1 MTTPGPDTPDDR
13 DAPAAYVTSAIEQ
26 FAARGERTAL
36 IHGER
41 SMSFAELL
49 SLAYRT
55 ARVLR
60 DNGLG
65 RGDRLVL
72 LAANPIEMSAV
83 GLAAHL
89 LGISYTPVYAAGGEL
104 AAGHI
109 LRDAAPAAVIL
120 ACAGP
125 ILPAH
130 RMTALAREAGVK
142 LLFGLGPGPRPGPGP
157 DGDPDPDVVDL
168 LAEAARRSDE
178 PLPVAAREGD
188 VARVLYT
195 GGTTGLPKGVVYT
208 FGALTAAAGAWAG
221 AAPPPG
227 LRFLAMT
234 PMAHA
239 AGAIACGL
247 LRHHV
252 SVELFDE
259 FDADLLLRRIGEA
272 SAEGRPVTTY
282 LYPPFL
288 YRLLD
293 HPDLGRT
300 DLAGLA
306 AVSYGSAPVT
316 PHRLAQ
322 AVRSLGP
329 RLRQSYALTEAI
341 AITGLGPEDHAAAA
355 ADRPGLF
362 ASVGRAVPGVSLRV
376 TGADGR
382 ALGPR
387 SEGAVE
393 VSGPTV
399 MAGYWRRP
407 EQTAEVLRDGWLST
421 GDTGH
426 IDEDGYLYLT
436 GRAKDLVIV
445 DGTNCHPQAVENV
458 LTAHPAV
465 RRAAVIGVPDART
478 GEALIAVCTAAP
490 AGTAGDGSATDGT
503 AWDGPDAAADG
514 LARTAAELRASVR
527 EALGAAH
534 VPARIEFVE
543 DIPTASYGKPD
554 KAALRALF
562 APTNLTSTG
571 SNG

>member
-1 MTTPGPDTPDDR
+1 MTTADSG
-13 DAPAAYVTSAIEQ
+13 APAAYVTSAIEQ
-26 FAARGERTAL
+26 FAARGERIAL

-41 SMSFAELL
+41 SMTFAELL

-60 DNGLG
+60 DAGLG

-89 LGISYTPVYAAGGEL
+89 LGISYTPVYAAGGEQV
-104 AAGHI
+104 AEHI

-125 ILPAH
+125 ILPGP
-130 RMTALAREAGVK
+130 RMAELARAAGVK
-142 LLFGLGPGPRPGPGP
+142 LLFGLGPVA
-157 DGDPDPDVVDL
+157 DPDVTDL
-168 LAEAARRSDE
+168 LAAAAAHSDA
-178 PLPVAAREGD
+178 PLPVEAREDD

-259 FDADLLLRRIGEA
+259 FDPEALLVRIAEA
-272 SAEGRPVTTY
+272 SAERRPVTTY
-282 LYPPFL
+282 LYPPYL

-293 HPDLGRT
+293 HPGLADT
-300 DLAGLA
+300 DLSGLA
-306 AVSYGSAPVT
+306 AVTYGSAPVT

-341 AITGLGPEDHAAAA
+341 AITSLGPEDHAAAA
-355 ADRPGLF
+355 ASRPELF
-362 ASVGRAVPGVSLRV
+362 GSVGRAVPGVSLRV
-376 TGADGR
+376 TGGDGR

-387 SEGAVE
+387 TEGAVE

-399 MAGYWRRP
+399 MAGYWQRP
-407 EQTAEVLRDGWLST
+407 DLSGEVLRDGWLST
-421 GDTGH
+421 GDLGV

-445 DGTNCHPQAVENV
+445 DGTNCYPQAVENV
-458 LTAHPAV
+458 LTAHPDI
-465 RRAAVIGVPDART
+465 RRAAVIGVPDPRT
-478 GEALIAVCTAAP
+478 GEALVAVCV
-490 AGTAGDGSATDGT
+490 AGQDDR
-503 AWDGPDAAADG
+503 PG
-514 LARTAAELRASVR
+514 LVEELRASVR
-527 EALGAAH
+527 GALGAAH
-534 VPARIEFVE
+534 VPGRFEFVT

-554 KAALRALF
+554 KAALRARFSPL
-562 APTNLTSTG
+562 ALPNLTSLTSSG

>member
-1 MTTPGPDTPDDR
+1 MTTPDSG
-13 DAPAAYVTSAIEQ
+13 APAAYVTSAIEQ
-26 FAARGERTAL
+26 FAARGEHIAL

-41 SMSFAELL
+41 SMTFAELL

-60 DNGLG
+60 DAGLG

-89 LGISYTPVYAAGGEL
+89 LGISYTPVYAAGGEQV
-104 AAGHI
+104 AEHI

-125 ILPAH
+125 ILPGP
-130 RMTALAREAGVK
+130 RMAELARAAGVK
-142 LLFGLGPGPRPGPGP
+142 LLFGLGPVA
-157 DGDPDPDVVDL
+157 DPDVTDL
-168 LAEAARRSDE
+168 LAAAAAQPDA
-178 PLPVAAREGD
+178 PLPVEAREDD

-259 FDADLLLRRIGEA
+259 FDPEALLVRIAEA
-272 SAEGRPVTTY
+272 SAEHRPVTTY
-282 LYPPFL
+282 LYPPYL

-293 HPDLGRT
+293 HPDLPGT
-300 DLAGLA
+300 DLSGLA

-316 PHRLAQ
+316 PQRLAQ

-341 AITGLGPEDHAAAA
+341 AITSLGPEDHAAAA
-355 ADRPGLF
+355 ASRPELF
-362 ASVGRAVPGVSLRV
+362 GSVGRAVPGVSLRV
-376 TGADGR
+376 TGGDGR

-387 SEGAVE
+387 TEGAVE

-399 MAGYWRRP
+399 MAGYWQRP
-407 EQTAEVLRDGWLST
+407 DLSGEVLRDGWLST
-421 GDTGH
+421 GDLGV

-445 DGTNCHPQAVENV
+445 DGTNCYPQAVENV
-458 LTAHPAV
+458 LTAHPDI
-465 RRAAVIGVPDART
+465 RRAAVIGVPDPRT
-478 GEALIAVCTAAP
+478 GEALVAVCVSDEDDRP
-490 AGTAGDGSATDGT
+490 
-503 AWDGPDAAADG
+503 G
-514 LARTAAELRASVR
+514 LVEELRASVR
-527 EALGAAH
+527 GALGAAH
-534 VPARIEFVE
+534 VPGRFEFVT

-554 KAALRALF
+554 KAALRARFSPL
-562 APTNLTSTG
+562 APPNLTSLTSSG

>member
-1 MTTPGPDTPDDR
+1 MTTPDSG
-13 DAPAAYVTSAIEQ
+13 APAAYVTSAIEQ
-26 FAARGERTAL
+26 FTARGEQTAL

-41 SMSFAELL
+41 TMTFAELL

-60 DNGLG
+60 DHGLG

-89 LGISYTPVYAAGGEL
+89 LGVSYTPVYAAGGEQVVD
-104 AAGHI
+104 HI
-109 LRDAAPAAVIL
+109 LRDAAPAAVVL

-130 RMTALAREAGVK
+130 RMISIAREAGVK
-142 LLFGLGPGPRPGPGP
+142 LLFGLGPSP
-157 DGDPDPDVVDL
+157 DRDPDPDVTDL
-168 LAEAARRSDE
+168 LDEAARRPDA
-178 PLPVAAREGD
+178 PLPVAAQEGD
-188 VARVLYT
+188 IARVLYT

-293 HPDLGRT
+293 HPELAAT
-300 DLAGLA
+300 DLSGLA
-306 AVSYGSAPVT
+306 LVSYGSAPVT

-341 AITGLGPEDHAAAA
+341 AITSLGPEDHAAAA
-355 ADRPGLF
+355 AARPELF

-382 ALGPR
+382 ALAPR
-387 SEGAVE
+387 TEGAVE

-399 MAGYWRRP
+399 MAGYWQRP
-407 EQTAEVLRDGWLST
+407 DLTAGVLRDGWLST
-421 GDTGH
+421 GDMGRV
-426 IDEDGYLYLT
+426 DDDGYLYLT
-436 GRAKDLVIV
+436 GREKDLVIV
-445 DGTNCHPQAVENV
+445 DGTNCYPQAVENV

-490 AGTAGDGSATDGT
+490 
-503 AWDGPDAAADG
+503 DGPAAASEG
-514 LARTAAELRASVR
+514 LGPPNVVARLRDSVR
-527 EALGAAH
+527 AALGAAH
-534 VPARIEFVE
+534 VPARIEFVR

-554 KAALRALF
+554 KAALRALL
-562 APTNLTSTG
+562 APTNPTSTR

>member
-1 MTTPGPDTPDDR
+1 MSTPDSG
-13 DAPAAYVTSAIEQ
+13 APAAYVTSAIAQ
-26 FAARGERTAL
+26 FTARGERTAL

-41 SMSFAELL
+41 SMSFSELL

-55 ARVLR
+55 ARVLK
-60 DNGLG
+60 DKGLG

-89 LGISYTPVYAAGGEL
+89 LGISYTPVYAAGGEQV
-104 AAGHI
+104 AEHI

-130 RMTALAREAGVK
+130 RMIAIARSAGVE
-142 LLFGLGPGPRPGPGP
+142 LLFGLGPGPDPG
-157 DGDPDPDVVDL
+157 VVDL
-168 LAEAARRSDE
+168 LAEAAGRSDD
-178 PLPVAAREGD
+178 PLPVEAQEGD

-259 FDADLLLRRIGEA
+259 FDAELLLERIGEA

-282 LYPPFL
+282 LYPPYL

-293 HPDLGRT
+293 HPGLART
-300 DLAGLA
+300 DLSGLA
-306 AVSYGSAPVT
+306 IVTYGSAPMA

-341 AITGLGPEDHAAAA
+341 AITSLGPEDHAAAA
-355 ADRPGLF
+355 GSRPELF
-362 ASVGRAVPGVSLRV
+362 TSVGRAVPGVALRV

-382 ALGPR
+382 ALAPR

-399 MAGYWRRP
+399 MAGYWQRP
-407 EQTAEVLRDGWLST
+407 DLSGQVLREGWLRT
-421 GDTGH
+421 GDAGR

-436 GRAKDLVIV
+436 GREKDLVIV
-445 DGTNCHPQAVENV
+445 DGTNCYPQAVEN
-458 LTAHPAV
+458 LLSAHPAV
-465 RRAAVIGVPDART
+465 GRAAVIGVPDART
-478 GEALIAVCTAAP
+478 GEALVAVCVAAP
-490 AGTAGDGSATDGT
+490 DGRAAGPGGRAEVV
-503 AWDGPDAAADG
+503 
-514 LARTAAELRASVR
+514 AELRASVG

-534 VPARIEFVE
+534 VPARFEFVT

-554 KAALRALF
+554 KATLRALF
-562 APTNLTSTG
+562 SEVPPTPPTSLTSLT
-571 SNG
+571 SLVP

>member
-1 MTTPGPDTPDDR
+1 MTTPDSG
-13 DAPAAYVTSAIEQ
+13 APAAYVTSAIEQ
-26 FAARGERTAL
+26 FAARGERIAL

-41 SMSFAELL
+41 SMTFAELL

-60 DNGLG
+60 DAGLG

-89 LGISYTPVYAAGGEL
+89 LGISYTPVYAAGGEQV
-104 AAGHI
+104 AEHI

-125 ILPAH
+125 ILPGP
-130 RMTALAREAGVK
+130 RMAELARAAGVK
-142 LLFGLGPGPRPGPGP
+142 LLFGLGPVA
-157 DGDPDPDVVDL
+157 DPDVTDL
-168 LAEAARRSDE
+168 LAAAAARSDA
-178 PLPVAAREGD
+178 PLPVEAREDD

-259 FDADLLLRRIGEA
+259 FDPEALLVRIAEA
-272 SAEGRPVTTY
+272 SAEHRPVTTY
-282 LYPPFL
+282 LYPPYL

-293 HPDLGRT
+293 HPGLADT
-300 DLAGLA
+300 DLSGLA
-306 AVSYGSAPVT
+306 AVTYGSAPVT

-341 AITGLGPEDHAAAA
+341 AITSLGPEDHAAAA
-355 ADRPGLF
+355 ASRPELF
-362 ASVGRAVPGVSLRV
+362 GSVGRAVPGVSLRV
-376 TGADGR
+376 TGGDGR

-387 SEGAVE
+387 TEGAVE

-399 MAGYWRRP
+399 MAGYWQRP
-407 EQTAEVLRDGWLST
+407 DLSGEVLRDGWLST
-421 GDTGH
+421 GDLGV

-445 DGTNCHPQAVENV
+445 DGTNCYPQAVENV
-458 LTAHPAV
+458 LTAHPDI
-465 RRAAVIGVPDART
+465 RRAAVIGVPDPRT
-478 GEALIAVCTAAP
+478 GEALVAVCV
-490 AGTAGDGSATDGT
+490 AGQDDR
-503 AWDGPDAAADG
+503 PG
-514 LARTAAELRASVR
+514 LVAELRASVR
-527 EALGAAH
+527 GALGAAH
-534 VPARIEFVE
+534 VPGRFEFVT

-554 KAALRALF
+554 KAALRARFSTL
-562 APTNLTSTG
+562 APPNLTSLTSSG

>member
-1 MTTPGPDTPDDR
+1 MTAPDSG
-13 DAPAAYVTSAIEQ
+13 APAAYVTSAVEQ
-26 FAARGERTAL
+26 FAARAERTAL

-41 SMSFAELL
+41 SMTFAGLL

-60 DNGLG
+60 DAGLG

-83 GLAAHL
+83 GLASHL
-89 LGISYTPVYAAGGEL
+89 LGISYTPVYAAGGEQV
-104 AAGHI
+104 AAHI

-125 ILPAH
+125 ILPGP
-130 RMTALAREAGVK
+130 RMAELARAAGVK
-142 LLFGLGPGPRPGPGP
+142 LLFGLGPVE
-157 DGDPDPDVVDL
+157 DPDVTDL
-168 LAEAARRSDE
+168 LAAAAARSDA
-178 PLPVAAREGD
+178 PLPVAAREDD

-208 FGALTAAAGAWAG
+208 FGALAAAAGAWAG

-259 FDADLLLRRIGEA
+259 FDPEALLARIAEA

-282 LYPPFL
+282 LYPPYL

-293 HPDLGRT
+293 HPGLAET
-300 DLAGLA
+300 DLSGLA

-341 AITGLGPEDHAAAA
+341 AITSLAPEDHAAAA
-355 ADRPGLF
+355 ASRPELF
-362 ASVGRAVPGVSLRV
+362 GSVGRAVPGVSLRV
-376 TGADGR
+376 TDGDGR

-387 SEGAVE
+387 TEGAVE

-399 MAGYWRRP
+399 MAGYWQRP
-407 EQTAEVLRDGWLST
+407 DLSGEVLRDGWLST
-421 GDTGH
+421 GDLGV

-445 DGTNCHPQAVENV
+445 DGTNCYPQAVENV
-458 LTAHPAV
+458 LAAHPGV
-465 RRAAVIGVPDART
+465 LRAAVIGVPDPVT
-478 GEALIAVCTAAP
+478 GEALVAVCVPREDPPETGRP
-490 AGTAGDGSATDGT
+490 
-503 AWDGPDAAADG
+503 G
-514 LARTAAELRASVR
+514 LVEELRASVR
-527 EALGAAH
+527 GALGAAH
-534 VPARIEFVE
+534 VPGRFEFVP

-554 KAALRALF
+554 KAALRAAF
-562 APTNLTSTG
+562 SAVAPTHLTSSG
-571 SNG
+571 SRA

>member
-1 MTTPGPDTPDDR
+1 MTTPGSG
-13 DAPAAYVTSAIEQ
+13 APAAYVTSAIEQ
-26 FAARGERTAL
+26 FAARGEHIAL

-41 SMSFAELL
+41 SMTFAELL

-60 DNGLG
+60 DAGLG

-89 LGISYTPVYAAGGEL
+89 LGISYTPVYAAGGEQV
-104 AAGHI
+104 AEHI

-125 ILPAH
+125 ILPGP
-130 RMTALAREAGVK
+130 RMAELARAAGVK
-142 LLFGLGPGPRPGPGP
+142 LLFGLGPVA
-157 DGDPDPDVVDL
+157 DPDVTDL
-168 LAEAARRSDE
+168 LAAAAARSDA
-178 PLPVAAREGD
+178 PLPVAAREDD

-259 FDADLLLRRIGEA
+259 FDPEALLVRIAEA
-272 SAEGRPVTTY
+272 SAEQRPVTTY
-282 LYPPFL
+282 LYPPYL

-293 HPDLGRT
+293 HPGLADT
-300 DLAGLA
+300 DLSGLA
-306 AVSYGSAPVT
+306 AVTYGSAPVT

-341 AITGLGPEDHAAAA
+341 AITSLGPEDHAAAA
-355 ADRPGLF
+355 ASRPELF
-362 ASVGRAVPGVSLRV
+362 GSVGRAVPGVSLRV
-376 TGADGR
+376 TGGDGR

-387 SEGAVE
+387 TEGAVE

-399 MAGYWRRP
+399 MAGYWQRP
-407 EQTAEVLRDGWLST
+407 DLSGEVLRDGWLST
-421 GDTGH
+421 GDLGV

-445 DGTNCHPQAVENV
+445 DGTNCYPQAVENV
-458 LTAHPAV
+458 LTAHPDI
-465 RRAAVIGVPDART
+465 RRAAVIGVPDPRT
-478 GEALIAVCTAAP
+478 GEALVAVCVSREEP
-490 AGTAGDGSATDGT
+490 WQEGR
-503 AWDGPDAAADG
+503 PG
-514 LARTAAELRASVR
+514 LVEELSASVR
-527 EALGAAH
+527 GALGAAH
-534 VPARIEFVE
+534 VPGRFEFVR

-554 KAALRALF
+554 KAALRARFSPLT
-562 APTNLTSTG
+562 PPNLTSLTSSG

>member
-1 MTTPGPDTPDDR
+1 MTTPDSG
-13 DAPAAYVTSAIEQ
+13 APAAYVTSAIEQ
-26 FAARGERTAL
+26 FAARGGSTAL

-41 SMSFAELL
+41 SMTFAELL

-60 DNGLG
+60 DAGLG

-89 LGISYTPVYAAGGEL
+89 LGISYTPVYAAGGEQV
-104 AAGHI
+104 AEHI

-125 ILPAH
+125 ILPGP
-130 RMTALAREAGVK
+130 RMAELARAAGVK
-142 LLFGLGPGPRPGPGP
+142 LLFGLGPGA
-157 DGDPDPDVVDL
+157 DPEVTDL
-168 LAEAARRSDE
+168 LAEAALRSDA
-178 PLPVAAREGD
+178 PLAVEAREED

-259 FDADLLLRRIGEA
+259 FDADVLLVRIAEA

-282 LYPPFL
+282 LYPPYL

-293 HPDLGRT
+293 HPALADT
-300 DLAGLA
+300 DLSGLA

-322 AVRSLGP
+322 AVRGLGP

-341 AITGLGPEDHAAAA
+341 AITSLGPEDHAAAA
-355 ADRPGLF
+355 ASRPELF
-362 ASVGRAVPGVSLRV
+362 GSVGRAVPGVSLRV
-376 TGADGR
+376 TGGDGR

-387 SEGAVE
+387 TEGAVE

-399 MAGYWRRP
+399 MAGYWQRP
-407 EQTAEVLRDGWLST
+407 GLSAEVLRDGWLST
-421 GDTGH
+421 GDLGV

-445 DGTNCHPQAVENV
+445 DGTNCYPQAVENV
-458 LTAHPAV
+458 LTAHPDI
-465 RRAAVIGVPDART
+465 RRAAVIGVPDPLT
-478 GEALIAVCTAAP
+478 GEALVAVCVSREDP
-490 AGTAGDGSATDGT
+490 REDGR
-503 AWDGPDAAADG
+503 PG
-514 LARTAAELRASVR
+514 LAEELRASVR

-534 VPARIEFVE
+534 APGRFEFVP

-562 APTNLTSTG
+562 SPLTPPNPTSPTSSG

>member
-1 MTTPGPDTPDDR
+1 MTTPDAG
-13 DAPAAYVTSAIEQ
+13 APAAYVTSAIEQ

-89 LGISYTPVYAAGGEL
+89 LGISYTPVYAAGGEQV
-104 AAGHI
+104 ADHI
-109 LRDAAPAAVIL
+109 LRDAAPAAVVL

-130 RMTALAREAGVK
+130 RMTDIAQAAGVK
-142 LLFGLGPGPRPGPGP
+142 LLFGLGPGP
-157 DGDPDPDVVDL
+157 DPDVIDL

-188 VARVLYT
+188 IARVLYT

-208 FGALTAAAGAWAG
+208 FAALTAAAGAWAG

-293 HPDLGRT
+293 HPGLAAT
-300 DLAGLA
+300 DLSGLA

-322 AVRSLGP
+322 AVDSLGP

-341 AITGLGPEDHAAAA
+341 AITSLGPEDHAAAA
-355 ADRPGLF
+355 AARPELF
-362 ASVGRAVPGVSLRV
+362 GSVGRAVPGVSLRV
-376 TGADGR
+376 TGPDGR
-382 ALGPR
+382 ALAPR
-387 SEGAVE
+387 TEGAVE

-399 MAGYWRRP
+399 MAGYWQRP
-407 EQTAEVLRDGWLST
+407 DLTEGVLRDGWLST
-421 GDTGH
+421 GDLGR
-426 IDEDGYLYLT
+426 IDDDGYLYLT
-436 GRAKDLVIV
+436 GREKDLVIV
-445 DGTNCHPQAVENV
+445 DGTNCYPQAVENV

-465 RRAAVIGVPDART
+465 GRAAVLGVPDART

-490 AGTAGDGSATDGT
+490 
-503 AWDGPDAAADG
+503 DGPAAGSDG
-514 LARTAAELRASVR
+514 LSAVVEELRASVR
-527 EALGAAH
+527 NALGAAH
-534 VPARIEFVE
+534 VPVRIEFAR
-543 DIPTASYGKPD
+543 DLPTASYGKPD

-562 APTNLTSTG
+562 APTNPTSTG

>member
-1 MTTPGPDTPDDR
+1 MTTPDSG
-13 DAPAAYVTSAIEQ
+13 APAAYVTSAIEQ
-26 FAARGERTAL
+26 FAARGEAIAL

-41 SMSFAELL
+41 SMTFAELL

-60 DNGLG
+60 DAGLG

-89 LGISYTPVYAAGGEL
+89 LGISYTPVYAAGGEQV
-104 AAGHI
+104 AEHI
-109 LRDAAPAAVIL
+109 LRDAEPAAVIL

-125 ILPAH
+125 ILPGH
-130 RMTALAREAGVK
+130 RMADLARAAGVK
-142 LLFGLGPGPRPGPGP
+142 LLFGLGPGS
-157 DGDPDPDVVDL
+157 DPEVTDL
-168 LAEAARRSDE
+168 LAEAAARSDA
-178 PLPVAAREGD
+178 PLPVRAREDD

-259 FDADLLLRRIGEA
+259 FDAEVLLVRIAEA

-282 LYPPFL
+282 LYPPYL

-293 HPDLGRT
+293 HPGLAAT
-300 DLAGLA
+300 DLSGLA

-341 AITGLGPEDHAAAA
+341 AITSLGPEDHAAAA
-355 ADRPGLF
+355 ASRPELF
-362 ASVGRAVPGVSLRV
+362 GSVGRAVPGVSLRV
-376 TGADGR
+376 TGGDGR

-387 SEGAVE
+387 TEGAVE

-399 MAGYWRRP
+399 MAGYWQRP
-407 EQTAEVLRDGWLST
+407 DLSGEVLRDGWLST
-421 GDTGH
+421 GDLGV

-445 DGTNCHPQAVENV
+445 DGTNCYPQAVENV
-458 LTAHPAV
+458 LTAHPDI
-465 RRAAVIGVPDART
+465 RRAAVIGVPDPVT
-478 GEALIAVCTAAP
+478 GEALVAVCVP
-490 AGTAGDGSATDGT
+490 REDPWEAGR
-503 AWDGPDAAADG
+503 PG
-514 LARTAAELRASVR
+514 LVGELSASVR

-534 VPARIEFVE
+534 VPGRFEFVT

-554 KAALRALF
+554 KAALRTRF
-562 APTNLTSTG
+562 SPLTLTPSG